1 MTGSGTAENPYIVEG
16 EADFRELDG
25 KSGYIVICADINFN
39 ASGGRESFDG
49 VSLGGEV
56 FIDGGGHTISNFYQE
71 LTSVYPNGGLFSG
84 TFTGVLK
91 NLNIENAYILG
102 TSSLSG
108 VSGSAGV
115 IAPKCGKCYISGVNI
130 TGAVNISS
138 SNETVGGFFGENESL
153 DGTGYMNEY
162 DITIEYSKSNIN
174 IYNQYFSGGFIG
186 SAKEGNYIFN
196 YDVAACKIFRNGSR
210 ASGYVAHA
218 NTGKHIA
225 TYLNCVSQCDIE
237 SVSDGSMAHG
247 FYSGYD
253 YGKRYFTNCASICTM
268 KCTYDSTISR
278 ASGFGEAASI
288 FQCYSICTFDNYY
301 KSYGLS
307 GSCSRIAQSYAVCS
321 VTNPETGEH
330 YGITG
335 SGTVKNSFFDIT
347 ALPSAQDA
355 ERGATTEQLKNAEWL
370 RGQGWAI

>member
-25 KSGYIVICADINFN
+25 KSGYIAICADIDFN

-71 LTSVYPNGGLFSG
+71 LTSVHPNGGLFSG

-102 TSSLSG
+102 TSSLSD

-115 IAPKCGKCYISGVNI
+115 IAPKCGKCHISGVNI

-138 SNETVGGFFGENESL
+138 GNETVGGFFGEAESL
-153 DGTGYMNEY
+153 DGTGYLNEY
-162 DITIEYSKSNIN
+162 DITIEYSKSNVN
-174 IYNQYFSGGFIG
+174 IYNEHFSGGFFG
-186 SAKEGNYIFN
+186 EAKEGSYIFN

-210 ASGYVAHA
+210 ASGYVAYA
-218 NTGKHIA
+218 YTNKHIA

-237 SVSDGSMAHG
+237 SISEGSIANG
-247 FYSGYD
+247 FYSGHYH
-253 YGKRYFTNCASICTM
+253 GKRYFTNCASICTM
-268 KCTYDSTISR
+268 KCTYDNPIYG
-278 ASGFGEAASI
+278 ASGFGDATSI
-288 FQCYSICTFDNYY
+288 FQCYSICTFDNFS

-355 ERGATTEQLKNAEWL
+355 ERGATTEQLKNTEWL

>member
-1 MTGSGTAENPYIVEG
+1 MTGSGTAENPYIVVG

-25 KSGYIVICADINFN
+25 KSGYIAICADIDFN

-49 VSLGGEV
+49 VALGGEV

-71 LTSVYPNGGLFSG
+71 LTSVHPNGGLFSG

-102 TSSLSG
+102 TSSLAG

-115 IAPKCGKCYISGVNI
+115 IAPKCGKCYVSGVNI

-138 SNETVGGFFGENESL
+138 GSETVGGFFGEAESL
-153 DGTGYMNEY
+153 DGTGYLNEY

-174 IYNQYFSGGFIG
+174 IYNEHLSGGFFG
-186 SAKEGNYIFN
+186 EVKEGSYIFN
-196 YDVAACKIFRNGSR
+196 YDVAACKIFKSSNR
-210 ASGYVAHA
+210 ASGYVAYA
-218 NTGKHIA
+218 YAGDNTS

-237 SVSDGSMAHG
+237 SISEGSIASG

-278 ASGFGEAASI
+278 ASGFGNAASI
-288 FQCYSICTFDNYY
+288 FQCYSICTFDNFY
-301 KSYGLS
+301 KSYGIA
-307 GSCSRIAQSYAVCS
+307 GSCDRITQSYAVCS
-321 VTNPETGEH
+321 GTIPENGVRYGIAETG
-330 YGITG
+330 TM
-335 SGTVKNSFFDIT
+335 KNSFFDIT
-347 ALPSAQDA
+347 VSPSAQDA
-355 ERGATTEQLKNAEWL
+355 ERGATTEQLKNVEWL
-370 RGQGWAI
+370 RSQGWAI